1 MSADDFASD
10 VTRAMR
16 VANSDELAQANG
28 LPTAVTRTLVRALSI
43 IGASVAT

>member
-16 VANSDELAQANG
+16 VTNSDELAQANG